1 MRTALAVLACL
12 IVFDSL
18 GLAAPKQHVV
28 AFGKWTAIKWSPDDE
43 SKPQDVKVRPLFV
56 DARIREFTVGP
67 AHDVTERT
75 FTVQRMFRLNDSLPQ
90 EAGPAHWRWERGGWL
105 LVDRVSGKVQ
115 QIILP
120 EFAPSLSLVNWF
132 RDYAA
137 YCGVAADGVK
147 VLAIIVQLGKRKA
160 LLKKA
165 IGDAGTQTS
174 ICPAPVWQ
182 RTPVRVIFQTNA
194 EQKLTFSV
202 KSRAGDVATED
213 ENEGEE

>member
-1 MRTALAVLACL
+1 M

-28 AFGKWTAIKWSPDDE
+28 ALGKWTAVKWSPDDE
-43 SKPQDVKVRPLFV
+43 SKPQDVKVRPLYV
-56 DARIREFTVGP
+56 DARIKEFTVGP
-67 AHDVTERT
+67 AHDVTERA

-90 EAGPAHWRWERGGWL
+90 ETGSIHWRWEHGGWL

-120 EFAPSLSLVNWF
+120 EFDPSLSLVNWF

-137 YCGVAADGVK
+137 YCGVSDDGLK
-147 VLAIIVQLGKRKA
+147 SFAIIVQLGKRKP

-165 IGDAGTQTS
+165 LGDAASQTS

-182 RTPVRVIFQTNA
+182 RTPVRVTFLGSGY
-194 EQKLTFSV
+194 QKLTFSV
-202 KSRAGDVATED
+202 RSRAVDLAVEE

>member
-1 MRTALAVLACL
+1 
-12 IVFDSL
+12 
-18 GLAAPKQHVV
+18 
-28 AFGKWTAIKWSPDDE
+28 
-43 SKPQDVKVRPLFV
+43 
-56 DARIREFTVGP
+56 
-67 AHDVTERT
+67 
-75 FTVQRMFRLNDSLPQ
+75 MFRLNDSLPQ

-137 YCGVAADGVK
+137 YCGVAADGAK

-194 EQKLTFSV
+194 EQKLIFSV